1 MEVRYQLRYSPATL
15 ARMSLA
21 LRGQALEDRTSTVKR
36 SYPAASATLTL
47 SPST

>member
-1 MEVRYQLRYSPATL
+1 
-15 ARMSLA
+15 
-21 LRGQALEDRTSTVKR
+21 LEDRTSTVKR